1 MELHKQVKQ
10 FHTDRHSE
18 NMSKKIAKYVKS
30 AGIVK
35 EATVSHALVSNGV
48 VESADHKI
56 KELVWYMLGDAGP
69 MKKY

>member
-1 MELHKQVKQ
+1 
-10 FHTDRHSE
+10 
-18 NMSKKIAKYVKS
+18 MSKKIAKYVKS

-56 KELVWYMLGDAGP
+56 KELV
-69 MKKY
+69 